1 MNGRVEVLKTN
12 KQETAENSTPSA
24 HQELQEITHKR
35 EQKEGSRSMDTALNR
50 GIRFTRQG
58 DCSLQP
64 TTPWGGVPDL
74 GAVFLSQSHSF
85 QFGFVLCLHLVPLL
99 QYALWKSERGSM

>member
-35 EQKEGSRSMDTALNR
+35 EQKEGSRSMDTGLNR

-64 TTPWGGVPDL
+64 TTPWGGGCP
-74 GAVFLSQSHSF
+74 
-85 QFGFVLCLHLVPLL
+85 
-99 QYALWKSERGSM
+99 